1 MRRTISFIYG
11 GRSTE
16 HDASLKSYE
25 HFMDRISNELF
36 SVAAPVYI
44 GRQGEIRIGENLV
57 NLSELIS
64 YIVGHQEIFWINLLH
79 GQEGEDGPW
88 SGLFEIINGKGTFES
103 VFTSA
108 ILMDKY
114 AQSSLVAQACP
125 GRLQVPATLYV
136 QENTDYR
143 DSLGKI
149 NRFGNSEV
157 IVKPNSMGASHFV
170 GKFHVSEVHGIEDF
184 ITSIFPY
191 SKSVLIQEFIYGTE
205 YTCGVMNEQGR
216 PTALPVIR
224 VSTASGVL
232 GHQEKH
238 QHGSAQITF
247 EDSAISKEIQ
257 RISIEL
263 FELFR
268 VNGMVRF
275 DFLVCNH

>member
-1 MRRTISFIYG
+1 M
-11 GRSTE
+11 
-16 HDASLKSYE
+16 
-25 HFMDRISNELF
+25 
-36 SVAAPVYI
+36 
-44 GRQGEIRIGENLV
+44 
-57 NLSELIS
+57 
-64 YIVGHQEIFWINLLH
+64 
-79 GQEGEDGPW
+79 
-88 SGLFEIINGKGTFES
+88 
-103 VFTSA
+103 
-108 ILMDKY
+108 
-114 AQSSLVAQACP
+114 
-125 GRLQVPATLYV
+125 
-136 QENTDYR
+136 
-143 DSLGKI
+143 
-149 NRFGNSEV
+149 

-275 DFLVCNH
+275 DFLVCNHGVFFLEGNLIPGFSKGSAFPMMLYESGQTLNDFLLNMIDAFSKSSEVNKFLPYSIC